1 MTEESALEERR
12 SDGTGEAGEKNEVT
26 EQGSTGTEAEDRIM
40 AKKNQ
45 RKTKSRSVSAAWKLF
60 YEQGYE
66 DTTIEEIIEESG
78 TSKGSFY
85 HYFGGKDAL
94 LGSLAYMM
102 DEKYEELEPDIP
114 EDADCYEVLLHL
126 NRELMVMIEESI
138 NLELLTELYSTQLTT
153 RGERPLLD
161 HGRTYYRLLRKIIT
175 RGRERGELIKALN
188 VSEMV
193 HYYAM
198 CERALLYEWCLRKG
212 EYSLSEEAARKL
224 PLMIQSLR
232 TGAASPK
239 ASGLFP
245 ERNPDRL
252 TEP

>member
-1 MTEESALEERR
+1 
-12 SDGTGEAGEKNEVT
+12 
-26 EQGSTGTEAEDRIM
+26 M

-45 RKTKSRSVSAAWKLF
+45 RRTKSRIVSAAWKLF

-66 DTTIEEIIEESG
+66 DTTIEEIIEVSG

-85 HYFGGKDAL
+85 HYFEGKDAL

-102 DEKYEELEPDIP
+102 DEKYEELEPGIS
-114 EDADCYEVLLHL
+114 EDMDCYEVLLYL

-153 RGERPLLD
+153 RGEKPLLD
-161 HGRTYYRLLRKIIT
+161 HDRTYYKVIRRVIT
-175 RGRERGELIKALN
+175 RGRERGELIRDLS

-193 HYYAM
+193 RYYSM

-212 EYSLSEEAARKL
+212 EYSLPEEAAKKL
-224 PLMIQSLR
+224 PLMLKSLR
-232 TGAASPK
+232 A
-239 ASGLFP
+239 
-245 ERNPDRL
+245 
-252 TEP
+252 